1 MKRLLVLLCLAV
13 GIFAFPVATFAAA
26 PDFNNPASGVDCSG
40 AADSPICKD
49 LSSTGNP
56 LFGPD
61 GVLTKVAKFF
71 ALLTGIISGFMIV
84 ISGLRY
90 VTSSGDA
97 GKTKTARDGIMYSA
111 IGMLVSAAAGAI
123 ALFILSKV
131 S

>member
-1 MKRLLVLLCLAV
+1 MKKILAMLCLM
-13 GIFAFPVATFAAA
+13 FAMFAMPVAVYAAN
-26 PDFNNPASGVDCSG
+26 DFNVDCSG
-40 AADSPICKD
+40 AADSPVCQD
-49 LSSTGNP
+49 LNSTGNP
-56 LFGPD
+56 LFGAD

-71 ALLTGIISGFMIV
+71 ALLTGIISSFMIV

-90 VTSSGDA
+90 VTSAGDPA
-97 GKTKTARDGIMYSA
+97 KTASARNGIIYSA